1 MRFPARLH
9 VLLARDAPY
18 AVILRRGPSNL
29 VCTIGW
35 DRAND
40 TFQVGQWLR
49 GRIYEE
55 RCDLSP
61 DGRHLLY
68 FALNGRWSS
77 ETKGSYTAVSRAPY
91 LKAVSLYPQGDT
103 WGGGG
108 VFLDNRTFTTTGWPT
123 ALRECEEL
131 TRVHTSRWIGGPQAV
146 RFERDGWLQVCTEL
160 PIYDRPASSG
170 WLLRVRLC
178 SGLPSTPGR
187 GCHWAEYALVEA
199 ATGAVRFLPEW
210 EWAGLD
216 GARIVWTVAG
226 TLNAARLT
234 KRGLG
239 PATLLADFNPLQYE
253 PIQAQY

>member
-1 MRFPARLH
+1 MRFHARLH

-18 AVILRRGPSNL
+18 AVILRRGPAKS

-35 DRAND
+35 DRTND

-49 GRIYEE
+49 GRIYEQ

-77 ETKGSYTAVSRAPY
+77 ETRGAYTAISRAPY
-91 LKAVSLYPQGDT
+91 LKALSLYPQGDT

-108 VFLDNRTFTTTGWPT
+108 VFLDNRTYTTSGSPPP
-123 ALRECEEL
+123 LRECEGL
-131 TRVHTSRWIGGPQAV
+131 TRVQTSRWIGAPQVA
-146 RFERDGWLQVCTEL
+146 RFERDGWLPASAEMA
-160 PIYDRPASSG
+160 IYDRPTPSG
-170 WLLRVRLC
+170 WLLRVQLC
-178 SGLPSTPGR
+178 SGFPSEPGR
-187 GCHWAEYALVEA
+187 GCHWAEYALVDA
-199 ATGAVRFLPEW
+199 VTGRVHPHPGW

-216 GARIVWTVAG
+216 GSRIVWAAAG

-234 KRGLG
+234 RRGLG
-239 PATLLADFNPLQYE
+239 PATLLADFNPLQFE
-253 PIQAQY
+253 PLQAPY

>member
-1 MRFPARLH
+1 MRSPARLH
-9 VLLARDAPY
+9 VLLARDTPY
-18 AVILRRGPSNL
+18 GLILRRGPAKQ

-35 DRAND
+35 NRTND

-61 DGRHLLY
+61 DGRYLLY

-77 ETKGSYTAVSRAPY
+77 ETKGSYTAISRAPY
-91 LKAVSLYPQGDT
+91 LKALSLYPQGDT

-108 VFLDNRTFTTTGWPT
+108 VFLDSKTFTTTGWPLP
-123 ALRECEEL
+123 LRECAEL
-131 TRVHTSRWIGGPQAV
+131 KRVRTSRWIGGPQSA
-146 RFERDGWLQVCTEL
+146 RIERDGWLPASAEL
-160 PIYDRPASSG
+160 AIYDRPTPSG
-170 WLLRVRLC
+170 WLLRVQLC

-187 GCHWAEYALVEA
+187 GCHWAEYALVDA
-199 ATGAVRFLPEW
+199 ATGLVHPCPGW
-210 EWAGLD
+210 EWADLD
-216 GARIVWTVAG
+216 GSRIVWAVAG

-239 PATLLADFNPLQYE
+239 PTCLLADFNPLQFE
-253 PIQAQY
+253 PIQAPY